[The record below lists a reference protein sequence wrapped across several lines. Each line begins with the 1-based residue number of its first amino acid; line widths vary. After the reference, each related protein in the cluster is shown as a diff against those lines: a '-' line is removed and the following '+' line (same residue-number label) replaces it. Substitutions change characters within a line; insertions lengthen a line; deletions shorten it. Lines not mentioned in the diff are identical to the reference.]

1 MARGKNKESLVNIF
15 YFVLI
20 LLGLIIINLF
30 FHVFSGLVI
39 FFIIAASSLSLYLNT
54 LQAKFR
60 KRNAGQF
67 FAFISAIYNPLML
80 AALIILTDYRTM
92 IWLLLF
98 IAVMLRNPYLG
109 FVPSVI
115 NGIVSVLC
123 FIFLGIKI
131 YGLQTFEIVFGS
143 LVFFTASVLAWVL
156 TLKLWLFEQQS
167 MRDGLTGLR
176 NRRSFNATLRQEIKQ
191 CLQNDRP
198 ISLMMIDIDNF
209 KKYNDTMGH
218 VKGDEILKK
227 MAGIMTMN
235 VRDRDL
241 IFRYGGEEFCVL
253 LPGVGMSRA
262 KKIAERVREQV
273 EKAFTSHDFPLT
285 VSIGVSSSEGNSRDA
300 KYLLD
305 FADKAMYRAKI
316 LKNRVIVA
324 ESEAN

>member
-1 MARGKNKESLVNIF
+1 
-15 YFVLI
+15 
-20 LLGLIIINLF
+20 
-30 FHVFSGLVI
+30 
-39 FFIIAASSLSLYLNT
+39 
-54 LQAKFR
+54 
-60 KRNAGQF
+60 
-67 FAFISAIYNPLML
+67 
-80 AALIILTDYRTM
+80 M

-98 IAVMLRNPYLG
+98 MAIMLRNPYLG
-109 FVPSVI
+109 FLPSVI

-123 FIFLGIKI
+123 FIYLGIKI
-131 YGLQTFEIVFGS
+131 YHLQMFEIIFGS
-143 LVFFTASVLAWVL
+143 LIFFTASVLAWVL

-176 NRRSFNATLRQEIKQ
+176 NRRSFNATLRQEVKQ

-227 MAGIMTMN
+227 IANIMTMN
-235 VRDRDL
+235 IRDSDL

-253 LPGVGMSRA
+253 LPGVGMNRA
-262 KKIAERVREQV
+262 KKIAERVRDQV
-273 EKAFTSHDFPLT
+273 EKAFTAHDFPLT
-285 VSIGVSSSEGNSRDA
+285 VSIGVSSSEGNSWNA

-316 LKNRVIVA
+316 LKNRVIAA
-324 ESEAN
+324 EPGQN